1 MRRKIYTRTGDL
13 GQTALFAGGRVPKD
27 DARVAAYGAVDEL
40 NAVLGCARALG
51 LSTETAARVERVQG
65 QLFTLGADL
74 ATPPDA
80 QSANVLRLPPSAVV
94 WLEGDIDAM
103 DAELPPLANF
113 ILPGGALAAA
123 HIHTARTVARR
134 TERAIVAL
142 ARIEAEN
149 ERALNTAILP
159 YINRLSDWLFTL
171 ARWENMRQGIAET
184 IWSAEEAR
192 R

>member
-51 LSTETAARVERVQG
+51 PMAETAARIERVQG

-80 QSANVLRLPPSAVV
+80 QSANSLRLPPSAVV

-113 ILPGGALAAA
+113 ILPGGTLAAA

-171 ARWENMRQGIAET
+171 ARWENMRQDVAET